1 MSIQDRWL
9 RVPLSSITVRRDAR
23 QRRAVRSAN
32 GTFLDSDGL
41 LDSIKSRGVLNAVIV
56 EEREGTIYLVAGER
70 RLEAC
75 KELGLPDI
83 PVRFTIDLSPVE
95 LSIIELEENLKR
107 LDLPWRDE
115 CIAVAQ
121 LHRSYCEL
129 AESRGERWGLEKTKA
144 ALSGYSQ
151 LSEACRISRDI
162 NSPKIIGATNIK
174 SAYNI
179 LTRIDE
185 RLADDAVNDIIDAGA
200 EIFGDITTGDRSN
213 VEQSGAAN
221 TQSNPTYNRTSTGE
235 HKTSSEE
242 HNERIRNPIPSAPKP
257 ESIICTD
264 FASWLSTY
272 NGPSFNFIHCDFPY
286 GVGVFAGTQGNT
298 QGGQGTYRDTADTY
312 YGLIETLCG
321 ALPRILS
328 HSAHLMFWLTADI
341 PTQHRTL
348 ELFRK
353 LAPQLNF
360 NPKPLI
366 WHKTDNVGILADSKR
381 GPRHV
386 YETALFASVEDRL
399 IIRAVSDTYGAPTDK
414 TYHPSTKP
422 EPVLRHFF
430 SMFIDEFSRVLDP
443 TCGSGS
449 ALRAAESLGAGTV
462 LGLEK
467 DEEHYKA
474 AVSAL
479 RSFRTLRKVAR

>member
-9 RVPLSSITVRRDAR
+9 RVPLSSITIRRDAR

-32 GTFLDSDGL
+32 GTFLDQDGL

-56 EEREGTIYLVAGER
+56 EEREGIIYLVAGER

-115 CIAVAQ
+115 CVAVAQ

-162 NSPKIIGATNIK
+162 NSPKIVGATNIK

-200 EIFGDITTGDRSN
+200 EIFGDITAGDRSN
-213 VEQSGAAN
+213 VEQSDTAN
-221 TQSNPTYNRTSTGE
+221 TQSNPTSNRTSTGE
-235 HKTSSEE
+235 HKTSSGED
-242 HNERIRNPIPSAPKP
+242 NER
-257 ESIICTD
+257 
-264 FASWLSTY
+264 
-272 NGPSFNFIHCDFPY
+272 
-286 GVGVFAGTQGNT
+286 
-298 QGGQGTYRDTADTY
+298 
-312 YGLIETLCG
+312 
-321 ALPRILS
+321 
-328 HSAHLMFWLTADI
+328 
-341 PTQHRTL
+341 
-348 ELFRK
+348 
-353 LAPQLNF
+353 
-360 NPKPLI
+360 
-366 WHKTDNVGILADSKR
+366 
-381 GPRHV
+381 
-386 YETALFASVEDRL
+386 
-399 IIRAVSDTYGAPTDK
+399 
-414 TYHPSTKP
+414 
-422 EPVLRHFF
+422 
-430 SMFIDEFSRVLDP
+430 
-443 TCGSGS
+443 
-449 ALRAAESLGAGTV
+449 
-462 LGLEK
+462 
-467 DEEHYKA
+467 
-474 AVSAL
+474 
-479 RSFRTLRKVAR
+479 